1 MPEKFRKI
9 VAALMVTTGI
19 IQLYS
24 FLSAVYG
31 YFYSDAEYSFVWNYW
46 VIGGLAILLIVMG
59 VLLLRQAKWRVFS
72 LLALLLFLGYQGF
85 SVGYYQIRPLVEGQI
100 PEGYPFDFSGASIF
114 LLALIL
120 FVLLLFGKKF
130 PSKAAAEDEK
140 WKTKWRL
147 ASGLFALIGAGCA
160 IAVGV
165 LIILHFKQSGDDI
178 YFITNEFDAVIAF
191 SAAVFLLAAV
201 VFSFKRTFYLLAGI
215 TLAFS
220 FLYLNNYYW
229 SEQIVR
235 FTKEIAQSV
244 SVKEFQLFG
253 LQLII
258 GVSAF
263 ISGLFQLISHS
274 TKEK

>member
-1 MPEKFRKI
+1 MPKKFREI
-9 VAALMVTTGI
+9 VATLMVTVGM

-46 VIGGLAILLIVMG
+46 VIGGLALLLIVMG
-59 VLLLRQAKWRVFS
+59 ILLLRQEKWRRISMLV
-72 LLALLLFLGYQGF
+72 LLLFLGYQGF

-100 PEGYPFDFSGASIF
+100 PEGYPFDFSGASLF

-120 FVLLLFGKKF
+120 LILLVFGKKF
-130 PSKAAAEDEK
+130 RSKTAGEDEK

-147 ASGLFALIGAGCA
+147 TSGLFALIGAGCA
-160 IAVGV
+160 VAIGV
-165 LIILHFKQSGDDI
+165 LIVLHFKESGEEI

-191 SAAVFLLAAV
+191 SAAVFLLTVAA
-201 VFSFKRTFYLLAGI
+201 FSFKRVFYLLAGV
-215 TLAFS
+215 TLALS

-244 SVKEFQLFG
+244 GVKEFQLFG
-253 LQLII
+253 LQLIV

-274 TKEK
+274 NEK